1 MKKVLTVFVA
11 LLVCF
16 AVFAGGAPESS
27 APVLE
32 KIIVGATPEPHA
44 EMLELVVDDLKAQ
57 GFALEVKVFEDYVLP
72 NSAVESG
79 EILANFF
86 QHIPFMEQFNE
97 EKKTNLV
104 NAGGIHVEP
113 LAVYSKKI
121 TSLKDLKNGATIAVP
136 NDPTNEGRALLLLQS
151 AGLITLKDSAS
162 LTSTK
167 NDIASN
173 PKNLKIV
180 EMEAASLPR
189 VLEDVDAAVINGNY
203 ALEAGL
209 SAKTDGLF
217 IEGADSPYVNIIAV
231 KGGNENLPSIKA
243 LVKALQSDKIKA
255 WVDANYPNGEVVTV
269 F

>member
-1 MKKVLTVFVA
+1 MKKITVLIAT

-16 AVFAGGAPESS
+16 VCFAAGSKEA
-27 APVLE
+27 AN
-32 KIIVGATPEPHA
+32 KITVGATPDPHA
-44 EMLELVVDDLKAQ
+44 KMLELIKDDLKAQ
-57 GFALEVKVFEDYVLP
+57 GYELEIRVFEDYVIP
-72 NSAVESG
+72 NNAVESG

-86 QHIPFMEQFNE
+86 QHVPYMESFNAE
-97 EKKTNLV
+97 QGFHLV

-121 TSLKDLKNGATIAVP
+121 AKLADLKAGASIAVP

-151 AGLITLKDSAS
+151 AGLITLKDSS
-162 LTSTK
+162 KLDSTK
-167 NDIASN
+167 EDIATN
-173 PKNLKIV
+173 PKNIKVV

-203 ALEAGL
+203 ALAAGL
-209 SAKTDGLF
+209 SAKKDGLF

-231 KGGNENLPSIKA
+231 KAGNENLDSVKA
-243 LVKALQSDKIKA
+243 LVKALQSDKVKK
-255 WVDANYPNGEVVTV
+255 WVADNYPNGDVVTV